1 LGDILTEELQEE
13 MDGEMEGETS
23 EMVRES
29 SQEPSGKKTLV
40 KRVLGSKK
48 QLFLI
53 LVIGGVLM
61 GLLAGGWFFFF
72 RGSPEQATLANGISA
87 TEENRGPIE
96 SGESGQPGQ
105 PDEIVFED
113 IVVLEPFERI
123 PLKTNS
129 AMGLISLDI
138 SLELMDPRYRK
149 QVVSMQD
156 RIRKIIMGQVREMR
170 WLELRAP
177 QGKIQLK
184 YELLKRINSIF
195 PKVMVRNIYFTN
207 LIMQ

>member
-1 LGDILTEELQEE
+1 MTEDLQEE

-29 SQEPSGKKTLV
+29 SREPSGKETLV
-40 KRVLGSKK
+40 KRLLGSKK

-61 GLLAGGWFFFF
+61 GMLAGSWFFFF
-72 RGSPEQATLANGISA
+72 RGSPEEQTLANGPSV
-87 TEENRGPIE
+87 TQENQSPV
-96 SGESGQPGQ
+96 ESGQPGQ
-105 PDEIVFED
+105 IEEIVFED
-113 IVVLEPFERI
+113 IVVLDPFERI

-138 SLELMDPRYRK
+138 SLELMDHRYRK
-149 QVVSMQD
+149 QIVSMQD

-177 QGKIQLK
+177 EGKIQLK

-207 LIMQ
+207 LIML

>member
-1 LGDILTEELQEE
+1 MTEDLQEE

-29 SQEPSGKKTLV
+29 SREPSGKITLV
-40 KRVLGSKK
+40 KKLLGSKK
-48 QLFLI
+48 RLLLI
-53 LVIGGVLM
+53 LGIGGVFL
-61 GLLAGGWFFFF
+61 GILAGGWFFFS
-72 RGSPEQATLANGISA
+72 RGAPEQDSLANGTSV
-87 TEENRGPIE
+87 TEENRDP
-96 SGESGQPGQ
+96 GESGQPGQ
-105 PDEIVFED
+105 IEEIVFED

-123 PLKTNS
+123 SLKRNS

-138 SLELMDPRYRK
+138 SLELMDHRYRK
-149 QVVSMQD
+149 QIVSMQD
-156 RIRKIIMGQVREMR
+156 RIRKIIIGQVREMR

-177 QGKIQLK
+177 EGKIQLK
-184 YELLKRINSIF
+184 YEILKRINSIF

>member
-23 EMVRES
+23 EIVRES
-29 SQEPSGKKTLV
+29 SRESSGKETLV
-40 KRVLGSKK
+40 KRLLGSKK
-48 QLFLI
+48 RLFLI
-53 LVIGGVLM
+53 LVIGGVLT
-61 GLLAGGWFFFF
+61 GILAGGWFFFLK
-72 RGSPEQATLANGISA
+72 GSPEQATLGHGTSA
-87 TEENRGPIE
+87 MEENRVP
-96 SGESGQPGQ
+96 SESGQPDQ
-105 PDEIVFED
+105 IEEIVFED
-113 IVVLEPFERI
+113 IIALDPFERI
-123 PLKTNS
+123 PLKGNS
-129 AMGLISLDI
+129 AMGLINLDI
-138 SLELMDPRYRK
+138 SLELMDHRYRK
-149 QVVSMQD
+149 QVYSMQD

-177 QGKIQLK
+177 EGKIQLK

>member
-1 LGDILTEELQEE
+1 MTEDLQEE
-13 MDGEMEGETS
+13 MDGEMEGKDS
-23 EMVRES
+23 EIVRES
-29 SQEPSGKKTLV
+29 SREPSGKETLV
-40 KRVLGSKK
+40 KRLLGSKK
-48 QLFLI
+48 RLLLI
-53 LVIGGVLM
+53 LGIGGVLM
-61 GLLAGGWFFFF
+61 GILAGGWIFF
-72 RGSPEQATLANGISA
+72 RGSPEQATLANGESVM
-87 TEENRGPIE
+87 EENRAYSG
-96 SGESGQPGQ
+96 SGESGQAAQ
-105 PDEIVFED
+105 IEEIVFED

-138 SLELMDPRYRK
+138 SLELMDHRYRK
-149 QVVSMQD
+149 QVYAMQD

-177 QGKIQLK
+177 EGKIQLK

-195 PKVMVRNIYFTN
+195 PKVVVRNLYFTN

>member
-1 LGDILTEELQEE
+1 LTEDLQEE
-13 MDGEMEGETS
+13 MDGEMEGKDS
-23 EMVRES
+23 EIVRES
-29 SQEPSGKKTLV
+29 SREPSGKETLV
-40 KRVLGSKK
+40 KRLLGSKK
-48 QLFLI
+48 RLLLI
-53 LVIGGVLM
+53 LGIGGVLM
-61 GLLAGGWFFFF
+61 GILAGGWIFF
-72 RGSPEQATLANGISA
+72 RGSPEQATLANGESVM
-87 TEENRGPIE
+87 EENRAYSG
-96 SGESGQPGQ
+96 SGESGQAAQ
-105 PDEIVFED
+105 IEEIVFED

-138 SLELMDPRYRK
+138 SLELMDHRYRK
-149 QVVSMQD
+149 QVYAMQD

-177 QGKIQLK
+177 EGKIQLK

-195 PKVMVRNIYFTN
+195 PKVVVRNLYFTN

>member
-1 LGDILTEELQEE
+1 
-13 MDGEMEGETS
+13 
-23 EMVRES
+23 
-29 SQEPSGKKTLV
+29 
-40 KRVLGSKK
+40 LGSKK

-61 GLLAGGWFFFF
+61 GMLAGSWFFFF
-72 RGSPEQATLANGISA
+72 RGSPEEQTLANGPSV
-87 TEENRGPIE
+87 TQENQSPV
-96 SGESGQPGQ
+96 ESGQPGQ
-105 PDEIVFED
+105 IEEIVFED
-113 IVVLEPFERI
+113 IVVLDPFERI

-138 SLELMDPRYRK
+138 SLELMDHRYRK
-149 QVVSMQD
+149 QIVSMQD

-177 QGKIQLK
+177 EGKIQLK

-207 LIMQ
+207 LIML